1 MNPDYTIDP
10 TDIYARLK
18 PRPARRTAR
27 HYLRE
32 FAREYAA
39 YRKHGFGALGECIVA
54 ACLVFAALVAVG
66 RAFA

>member
-1 MNPDYTIDP
+1 MNTSYIDP
-10 TDIYARLK
+10 TDIYCRLR
-18 PRPARRTAR
+18 PRQARRTAR
-27 HYLRE
+27 HYLRNL
-32 FAREYAA
+32 AREYAA

>member
-1 MNPDYTIDP
+1 MNTSYIDP
-10 TDIYARLK
+10 TDIYCRLK
-18 PRPARRTAR
+18 PRAPRRPTAR
-27 HYLRE
+27 AVLRDL
-32 FAREYAA
+32 AREYAA